1 MQYCPNCGTPCE
13 DDALFCE
20 ACGTDLRDDTV
31 LRDELKEVDQ
41 IQVSQQV
48 YQEQSYQQDMVSREP
63 QMDKNQQ
70 IQKSPAGKNISGKS
84 GKNMTALI
92 VGAAVLVVAIIA
104 GTAFGVHMIKSNG
117 EKAEQETVT
126 SKLSDK
132 EDDEQTVDTEN
143 AAEETASGS
152 ENQETDTELKP
163 TIAPLEEEP
172 DMDTE
177 SSAASAEEDSESDSA
192 TVASGQKAD
201 TELKPTIAPLEE
213 EPVSEV
219 QDQYETYY
227 VVNCKE
233 SITLRKSASTKAGE
247 YCQIPLG
254 AAVSFVEKAEN
265 GFYKV
270 IYNGTT
276 GYALASYLSPE
287 QGGSSEEGSRMVVVN
302 CKESITLRKIPS
314 TKGEEFCQ
322 IPLGAEVE
330 YLGTAENGFYTV
342 KYNGFT
348 GYALASYLAWAS

>member
-13 DDALFCE
+13 EDALFCE
-20 ACGTDLRDDTV
+20 ACGTDLRDDAV
-31 LRDELKEVDQ
+31 LQEEPKE
-41 IQVSQQV
+41 SEQQPV
-48 YQEQSYQQDMVSREP
+48 RQRAEREEPSRR
-63 QMDKNQQ
+63 
-70 IQKSPAGKNISGKS
+70 
-84 GKNMTALI
+84 NMTALI
-92 VGAAVLVVAIIA
+92 AGAVVLVAVIIA
-104 GTAFGVHMIKSNG
+104 GTAFGVHMIKSKG
-117 EKAEQETVT
+117 EKQEQQAMASNLPDQEEDGQAADAENE
-126 SKLSDK
+126 K
-132 EDDEQTVDTEN
+132 ED
-143 AAEETASGS
+143 AAPGS
-152 ENQETDTELKP
+152 EEKETDTELKP

-172 DMDTE
+172 DMDGKSTDTPAEAGTDAE
-177 SSAASAEEDSESDSA
+177 SDPAASDAGE
-192 TVASGQKAD
+192 KAN

-219 QDQYETYY
+219 QSAYETYY

-287 QGGSSEEGSRMVVVN
+287 EGSDSGEGSRMVVVN